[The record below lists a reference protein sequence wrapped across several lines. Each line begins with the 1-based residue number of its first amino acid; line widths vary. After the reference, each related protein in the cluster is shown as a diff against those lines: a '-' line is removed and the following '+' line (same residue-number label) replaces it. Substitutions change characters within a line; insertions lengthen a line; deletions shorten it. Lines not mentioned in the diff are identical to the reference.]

1 MKCRILLI
9 AGGIIVAGVVAY
21 EVYRHR
27 NNHNN
32 EFVTRSNP
40 ENSMSLT
47 SKKIPADKTPKD
59 TTTDI
64 GVVREAVAS
73 SLRDR
78 HREAAKVMQESLN
91 TIFANSEGENIVT
104 ENDEALAQTESDLC
118 DLLK

>member
-1 MKCRILLI
+1 MKCRTLLI

-21 EVYRHR
+21 EIYRHR
-27 NNHNN
+27 NNHN
-32 EFVTRSNP
+32 EFVKRSNP

-47 SKKIPADKTPKD
+47 SKKISADKTPKD

-91 TIFANSEGENIVT
+91 TIFVNSEAKI
-104 ENDEALAQTESDLC
+104 S
-118 DLLK
+118 